1 MFDINDFRDDN
12 VWDLICEGRTKGVF
26 QLESNLGRHWAK
38 KVSPRSINEL
48 AALLSLIR
56 PGCLK
61 AYKDGKSMTQHYADR
76 KANLDPVVYEHESIE
91 PILKE
96 TYGVLV
102 YQEQSMMMAQKLAG
116 FDLKEADGLRKA
128 IGKKKA
134 DLMEQVKKSF
144 LEGAEKEGIVNK
156 DIAEEIFSWIE
167 KSNRYSFNK
176 SHAVSYAINAYW
188 SAYCKNYR
196 MLDFYTSYLNRSD
209 RKPKPQIEIK
219 QLVMDAK
226 FEGIDVY
233 PPRLQHMHTSFTDID
248 NKIYFCSLAE
258 RFFQLSN
265 S

>member
-76 KANLDPVVYEHESIE
+76 KANLDPVAYEHESIE

-102 YQEQSMMMAQKLAG
+102 SL
-116 FDLKEADGLRKA
+116 GLRSLVATPLISLTLSLMRSTHTGAPTAKTIVCLTFIRPTLTGR
-128 IGKKKA
+128 IGN
-134 DLMEQVKKSF
+134 LSHRLKS
-144 LEGAEKEGIVNK
+144 
-156 DIAEEIFSWIE
+156 
-167 KSNRYSFNK
+167 SN
-176 SHAVSYAINAYW
+176 
-188 SAYCKNYR
+188 
-196 MLDFYTSYLNRSD
+196 L
-209 RKPKPQIEIK
+209 
-219 QLVMDAK
+219 
-226 FEGIDVY
+226 
-233 PPRLQHMHTSFTDID
+233 
-248 NKIYFCSLAE
+248 
-258 RFFQLSN
+258 
-265 S
+265 

>member
-1 MFDINDFRDDN
+1 MFDINNFEDDN

-144 LEGAEKEGIVNK
+144 LEGAEKQGIVNK
-156 DIAEEIFSWIE
+156 EIAFT
-167 KSNRYSFNK
+167 
-176 SHAVSYAINAYW
+176 HPINITINI
-188 SAYCKNYR
+188 SR
-196 MLDFYTSYLNRSD
+196 PM
-209 RKPKPQIEIK
+209 
-219 QLVMDAK
+219 
-226 FEGIDVY
+226 
-233 PPRLQHMHTSFTDID
+233 
-248 NKIYFCSLAE
+248 
-258 RFFQLSN
+258 
-265 S
+265 